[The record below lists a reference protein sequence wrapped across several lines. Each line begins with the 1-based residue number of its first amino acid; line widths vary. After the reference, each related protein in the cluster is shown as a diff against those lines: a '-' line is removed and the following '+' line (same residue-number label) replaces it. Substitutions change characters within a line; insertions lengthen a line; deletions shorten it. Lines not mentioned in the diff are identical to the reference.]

1 MRNTAD
7 IFLRTCSIDTCMYQE
22 ILHRITDK
30 NVRYNTASISGRRC
44 KYVTKYV
51 REVYVRAVHANFK

>member
-1 MRNTAD
+1 MRNIGD

-30 NVRYNTASISGRRC
+30 NVSYNIAWVSDRRC
-44 KYVTKYV
+44 KHITKYV
-51 REVYVRAVHANFK
+51 RKV